1 MVNAWIIKLKQC
13 AREYQSTKPTKSK
26 TTKKATTKKAT
37 AKNVESAKVK
47 SFASSGGTLPNGM
60 KTDEFPLFKLV
71 WERAGFEVKR
81 K

>member
-26 TTKKATTKKAT
+26 TTKKATTKK
-37 AKNVESAKVK
+37 VESAKVK